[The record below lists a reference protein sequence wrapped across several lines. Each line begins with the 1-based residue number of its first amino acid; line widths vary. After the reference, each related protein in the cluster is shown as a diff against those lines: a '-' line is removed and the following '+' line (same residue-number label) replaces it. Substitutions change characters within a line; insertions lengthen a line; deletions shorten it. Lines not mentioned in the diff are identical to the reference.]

1 MIWERPEP
9 LHVRGSRARCS
20 PDVSNYSKNLPGCR
34 CLYIA
39 SVRRPYWLNQQQMDF
54 FCGNWSVLNPLW
66 DDKEFTRLKVNS
78 AISELH
84 SQTTL

>member
-1 MIWERPEP
+1 M
-9 LHVRGSRARCS
+9 CS
-20 PDVSNYSKNLPGCR
+20 PDASNYSKNLPGRR
-34 CLYIA
+34 CFYIA

-54 FCGNWSVLNPLW
+54 FCGNWPVLNPLW